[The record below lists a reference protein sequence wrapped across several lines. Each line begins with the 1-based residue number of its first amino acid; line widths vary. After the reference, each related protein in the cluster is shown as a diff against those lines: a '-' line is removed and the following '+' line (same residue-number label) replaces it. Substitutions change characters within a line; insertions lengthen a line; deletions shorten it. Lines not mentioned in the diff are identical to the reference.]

1 MAVDGVTKADSQ
13 DAGFYAA
20 LFKIFQHVLN
30 LRILNETEAT
40 VPWLNNHATEE
51 GVHSTKTV
59 QDVFQPN
66 SFSTFK

>member
-40 VPWLNNHATEE
+40 VL
-51 GVHSTKTV
+51 
-59 QDVFQPN
+59 
-66 SFSTFK
+66 